1 MNRNSLCRNFRCA
14 VLALLVIGGAY
25 DKNANAGI
33 QSMQFSYTTNGASEG
48 SINSYGDN
56 SISVS
61 DGVLTAEVGDSILKK
76 NINGA
81 GVFEMKL
88 LNQDLV
94 DARKLAEL
102 LCSPEDSAGSVPT
115 TDLYTAKCD
124 DKVRSGH
131 VKNFSRSVV
140 VQISQLVE
148 SLRNSAIREGRRVVK
163 LDVLLNSIDRVEGG
177 FLVSVRFY
185 NSGEYAIKFGTP
197 DKWDGGT
204 GRDMLGVSSVRK
216 PQFAFGLAGETLENS
231 NEFTNSE
238 VNLAP
243 HSFVVFKIKT
253 SSIDKFSAGT
263 YDFNVGV
270 FMNIEVVG
278 LATNLSRVDFHS
290 NNKEPTSIT
299 FDRDYP
305 STPQE
310 REQWEATHRADMSSQ
325 PVKPGE
331 TFAED
336 GLYRAVTLLSGIRYR
351 SLQVRPF
358 KAGEVASTENVQ
370 MPMENGNGLNINGPV
385 QWEWE
390 AIAPTPVKQW
400 SFDIIDDT
408 RQFCAAG
415 SICPRSGRWVP
426 RIYSESGFRQ
436 SEYRHDLSSLVTLQ
450 RGQPMPSIKDSG
462 NRADWE
468 WVGA

>member
-1 MNRNSLCRNFRCA
+1 
-14 VLALLVIGGAY
+14 
-25 DKNANAGI
+25 
-33 QSMQFSYTTNGASEG
+33 MQFSYTTNGASEG

-61 DGVLTAEVGDSILKK
+61 DGMLTVEVGDSILKK
-76 NINGA
+76 DINGA

-88 LNQDLV
+88 LNQDLE
-94 DARKLAEL
+94 DAKKLAAL
-102 LCSPEDSAGSVPT
+102 LCSPEDSAGAVPT

-124 DKVRSGH
+124 GKVRSSY
-131 VKNFSRSVV
+131 VKNFSRPVV
-140 VQISQLVE
+140 IQISQLVE
-148 SLRNSAIREGRRVVK
+148 SLRNASIRRGRRVVK
-163 LDVLLNSIDRVEGG
+163 LDVSLNSIDRVKGG
-177 FLVSVRFY
+177 FFVSIRFY
-185 NSGEYAIKFGTP
+185 NGGEYPIKFDTP
-197 DKWDGGT
+197 DKWDGGP

-253 SSIDKFSAGT
+253 SSIDKFAAGT

-290 NNKEPTSIT
+290 NNKEPTSVT

-305 STPQE
+305 STPEE
-310 REQWEATHRADMSSQ
+310 REQWEARHRDNMSSR

-336 GLYRAVTLLSGIRYR
+336 GLYRAAGMSFSANLR
-351 SLQVRPF
+351 SLQLKAF
-358 KAGEVASTENVQ
+358 KAGDVAATEKVT
-370 MPMENGNGLNINGPV
+370 MPTSDGYSLTGPV
-385 QWEWE
+385 QWLWE
-390 AIAPTPVKQW
+390 ATAPTPVKQW
-400 SFDIIDDT
+400 SFDKIPDT
-408 RQFCAAG
+408 VQFCKPGAE
-415 SICPRSGRWVP
+415 CPRSGRWVA
-426 RIYSESGFRQ
+426 RIAAGSDWLRP
-436 SEYRHDLSSLVTLQ
+436 EYRHDLASLVTLR
-450 RGQPMPSIKDSG
+450 RGQPMPSIRDAG
-462 NRADWE
+462 ERADWE